1 MDALMAG
8 ALPFHATNHFVRLV
22 QILHLQH
29 SIWQFLA
36 PMQQSGA
43 SMPRSTLV
51 LRCTKDKVNSTLPM
65 QLSVA
70 SSGYCRADSTRMLTL
85 RYIKDK
91 G

>member
-22 QILHLQH
+22 QTLHLQH

-51 LRCTKDKVNSTLPM
+51 LRCTRDKVNLDPTCAA
-65 QLSVA
+65 VCGIYW
-70 SSGYCRADSTRMLTL
+70 SSQS
-85 RYIKDK
+85 
-91 G
+91 